1 MAATTREAWS
11 DSDSLERD
19 LEEGGSGRHH
29 PTTDEEV
36 AQKPKVKVIQ
46 GEIEMTV
53 LEWSRFSRC
62 SRKDRLNCPM
72 GRT

>member
-29 PTTDEEV
+29 PVTDEEV
-36 AQKPKVKVIQ
+36 AQKDAKSMANQDLLVEKIQ
-46 GEIEMTV
+46 SLIQS
-53 LEWSRFSRC
+53 LEEA
-62 SRKDRLNCPM
+62 DRNDWQR
-72 GRT
+72 GHR